1 MPGLLAARAA
11 AEPAG
16 VALTVHDV
24 GSLTFAEWDRR
35 SDEAAL
41 GLLRRGL
48 RQGDRVGLVFGENE
62 WIDYAIA
69 YCAAQKAGG
78 VAVPL
83 AAALPPGEL
92 HRLLA
97 HSSAAAVVH
106 GAGRTP
112 PQADLWTVTLSDLS
126 PGADGTS
133 RAGGNVG
140 VNGGSGAKGESGADG
155 GSGTDGDSGAQDGS
169 GADGRAGLRAGVSAG
184 VRGLDEVSVR
194 PGDAA
199 QILYT
204 SGTTGEPKAVVASH
218 ANLTFGCSR
227 DPRRRPLA
235 HSRHFLHAFPIG
247 TNAGQT
253 MLINAL
259 DARPGALT
267 LPRFTAARFA
277 RLIETYRVGTVFLVP
292 SMAIELLNSGV
303 TDKYD
308 MSSVLLLGS
317 TAAALAP
324 SVATALTAAF
334 PRATIVN
341 YYTSTEAAPAQTTM
355 VFDPARPDSVGR
367 PASGGTLMI
376 SDGEG
381 PVPPGTPGEV
391 WLRSPTDPRSY
402 DRDGDAA
409 GRVFRDGWVR
419 MGDIGHLDQDGYLYL
434 LDRESD
440 IIKSGAFKISTL
452 RIEAALHEHPAVAEA
467 AVFGVPHPVMGSAVA
482 AAVVPRAEP
491 ASPPATV
498 QDSQAASDAAATAD
512 LTGESGAGD
521 VRDSA
526 VVQAAGVV
534 QGTGVSTAGL
544 RAFLADRLAG
554 HELPARW
561 LVLPSLPKNAA
572 GKVLKRELRTLLATP
587 EGDHAAHSS

>member
-24 GSLTFAEWDRR
+24 GSLTFAEWDRH

-48 RQGDRVGLVFGENE
+48 RHGDRVGLVFGENE

-126 PGADGTS
+126 PSADGTPS
-133 RAGGNVG
+133 A
-140 VNGGSGAKGESGADG
+140 
-155 GSGTDGDSGAQDGS
+155 DGDSGG
-169 GADGRAGLRAGVSAG
+169 DGRADAH
-184 VRGLDEVSVR
+184 GLDEVSVR

-235 HSRHFLHAFPIG
+235 HSRYFLHAFPIG

-324 SVATALTAAF
+324 SVATALTTAF

-491 ASPPATV
+491 ASTPATV
-498 QDSQAASDAAATAD
+498 QDSATVQDPEPASNAAATAD
-512 LTGESGAGD
+512 LTGESDAGD

-526 VVQAAGVV
+526 MVQAARVV
-534 QGTGVSTAGL
+534 QGTGVSTAEL